1 MKYIASKLSFDQTFD
16 VYAGG
21 NAPRSRVR
29 RVTVRGRSNVRDPHT
44 LVMPEGVITELSD
57 EDAEIVAKHPL
68 YRQYEKNG
76 MMKLTTSKV
85 GARSAKGDLAAKDG
99 AAQLTE
105 ADYKKA
111 GRKAP
116 KAVRKS
122 ADDDDDS
129 DDGDAAEK

>member
-21 NAPRSRVR
+21 NAPRSRVK

-57 EDAEIVAKHPL
+57 EDAEIIARHPL
-68 YRQYEKNG
+68 YKQYEKNG

-85 GARSAKGDLAAKDG
+85 GARSAKGDLAARDG
-99 AAQLTE
+99 AAQLTDE
-105 ADYKKA
+105 DYRKA

-116 KAVRKS
+116 RAVRKS
-122 ADDDDDS
+122 DNDDS
-129 DDGDAAEK
+129 DDDE

>member
-29 RVTVRGRSNVRDPHT
+29 RVTVNGRSNVRDPRT

-57 EDAEIVAKHPL
+57 EDAEIIAKHPL

-105 ADYKKA
+105 GDYKKA
-111 GRKAP
+111 GRRAP
-116 KAVRKS
+116 QAVRKS
-122 ADDDDDS
+122 DSDGSDDD
-129 DDGDAAEK
+129 E

>member
-68 YRQYEKNG
+68 YKQYEKNG

-105 ADYKKA
+105 GDYKKA
-111 GRKAP
+111 GRKSP
-116 KAVRKS
+116 QAVRKS
-122 ADDDDDS
+122 DSDGSDDD
-129 DDGDAAEK
+129 E